1 MTIVLLERTFAQV
14 VTNDMEKTTS
24 CLKKDLQQENGKET
38 IDLAKKISFRM
49 KSQTFLEYKHL
60 FPKELLKVLETP

>member
-24 CLKKDLQQENGKET
+24 CLKKDLQQEKGKET
-38 IDLAKKISFRM
+38 IDLAKKIFFRM
-49 KSQTFLEYKHL
+49 KSQTFLEYKDL

>member
-1 MTIVLLERTFAQV
+1 
-14 VTNDMEKTTS
+14 MEKTTS

-38 IDLAKKISFRM
+38 IDLAKKIFFRM
-49 KSQTFLEYKHL
+49 KSQTFLEYKDL